1 MQLFWLS
8 IAEFQVK
15 WYLFKTHLAKPKRG
29 QKLLA
34 VALNFL
40 LDSLNFENS
49 EYRETTTSALVI
61 YRITVKG
68 GQVTI
73 SDKCHKGSRNNPKPI
88 WWRNGPFTWIAN
100 KNAYLSQ
107 PQLSMFSTP
116 FPRSKFRH
124 PAEAT
129 SAYLATGLSSSV
141 CFSLELLCGA
151 FCFFFGGVQSEKFQK
166 AYYY

>member
-73 SDKCHKGSRNNPKPI
+73 SYKFVIKALEI
-88 WWRNGPFTWIAN
+88 
-100 KNAYLSQ
+100 
-107 PQLSMFSTP
+107 TP
-116 FPRSKFRH
+116 NQFGEEMVP
-124 PAEAT
+124 
-129 SAYLATGLSSSV
+129 
-141 CFSLELLCGA
+141 LL
-151 FCFFFGGVQSEKFQK
+151 
-166 AYYY
+166 